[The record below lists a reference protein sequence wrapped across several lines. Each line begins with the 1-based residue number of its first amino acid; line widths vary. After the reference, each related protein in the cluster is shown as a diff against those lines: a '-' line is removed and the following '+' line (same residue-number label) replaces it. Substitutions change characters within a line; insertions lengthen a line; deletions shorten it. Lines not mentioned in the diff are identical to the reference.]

1 MSNPPTVEPIPPA
14 PPAPPAAQQP
24 VEAHEIPVP
33 DAPSTT
39 IPTAPLDNPEAQTQA
54 PTASIDPNK
63 PSTESAPTALPTN
76 PATHPEE
83 QKEAIKEEHPQ
94 VIKRE
99 VEKTKAE
106 ERDLKGEKPQGT
118 VVAGLED
125 DRLWAMLRRFDV
137 VSAFSF
143 FPIWLLQ
150 NYDMNWEGAD
160 YAFSSKLPMSCTL
173 LITFPLQSLTFVPL
187 HFRTSP
193 PTQMCSVLTSSV
205 VLPP

>member
-1 MSNPPTVEPIPPA
+1 MGSRIEGLKELSLWRNDVIGLLPPAELVTLFLSHCLHTISCVAIYSFCKLRIFIPSYFPSIAQIMSSPSTVDPIPPVL
-14 PPAPPAAQQP
+14 PASQQP

-63 PSTESAPTALPTN
+63 PSVESAPTALPTN

-83 QKEAIKEEHPQ
+83 QKEAVEEEHPQ

-118 VVAGLED
+118 VVAGIED
-125 DRLWAMLRRFDV
+125 DRLWAMLRRFDT
-137 VSAFSF
+137 VSAFS
-143 FPIWLLQ
+143 
-150 NYDMNWEGAD
+150 
-160 YAFSSKLPMSCTL
+160 
-173 LITFPLQSLTFVPL
+173 
-187 HFRTSP
+187 
-193 PTQMCSVLTSSV
+193 
-205 VLPP
+205 

>member
-1 MSNPPTVEPIPPA
+1 M
-14 PPAPPAAQQP
+14 
-24 VEAHEIPVP
+24 
-33 DAPSTT
+33 
-39 IPTAPLDNPEAQTQA
+39 
-54 PTASIDPNK
+54 
-63 PSTESAPTALPTN
+63 PTN

-150 NYDMNWEGAD
+150 NYELG
-160 YAFSSKLPMSCTL
+160 
-173 LITFPLQSLTFVPL
+173 QG
-187 HFRTSP
+187 
-193 PTQMCSVLTSSV
+193 
-205 VLPP
+205 